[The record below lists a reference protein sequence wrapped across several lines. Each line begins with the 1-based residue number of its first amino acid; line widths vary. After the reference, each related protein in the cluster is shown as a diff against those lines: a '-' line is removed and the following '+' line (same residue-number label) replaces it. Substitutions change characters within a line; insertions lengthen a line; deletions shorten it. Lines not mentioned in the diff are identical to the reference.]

1 MSQDQQLTNYKL
13 SSELE
18 GQNNFYETYLPRV
31 DNSLTEDD
39 IKNNYND
46 GVVNGNILEFKNQ
59 ISNLNAVLFQAIKYL
74 SSMRVKGIPVP
85 STILLISLI
94 NKVCYVYN
102 SVDYLTDIEKIYTGA
117 ASKDNSGFTVP

>member
-46 GVVNGNILEFKNQ
+46 GVVNGNIL
-59 ISNLNAVLFQAIKYL
+59 
-74 SSMRVKGIPVP
+74 
-85 STILLISLI
+85 T
-94 NKVCYVYN
+94 
-102 SVDYLTDIEKIYTGA
+102 
-117 ASKDNSGFTVP
+117 

>member
-59 ISNLNAVLFQAIKYL
+59 I
-74 SSMRVKGIPVP
+74 
-85 STILLISLI
+85 
-94 NKVCYVYN
+94 
-102 SVDYLTDIEKIYTGA
+102 
-117 ASKDNSGFTVP
+117 